1 MPLSREGKERSFREN
16 LVLASTLPA
25 VAGMVNVLGYM
36 HLGFYTSHMTGR
48 VSGFG
53 VDLAKGLYIEG
64 THLLEM
70 LFAFIFGA
78 MLAAVLI
85 EIAKAVHWPRY
96 QLPLLLEALLLSVVL
111 LFEVLSDVPV
121 TQLPESSKTVFAIF
135 LAISMGLQNALVAR
149 LSGAVIRTTHLTGLS
164 TDLGVELVRVT
175 KWFLDTTKGESL
187 GQRLRHL
194 GVVRKD
200 GQLYKV
206 RLYVTI
212 LCTFMSGAIMGGLL
226 TKAVGVLGMVVPV
239 LVLVS
244 LVLYDRF
251 MWVSE
256 EDLEPDFNPAYPAKA
271 DAAVAAPA
279 PSPTPVAAEPAK

>member
-64 THLLEM
+64 THLLE
-70 LFAFIFGA
+70 LLAAFIVGA
-78 MLAAVLI
+78 MLAATLI
-85 EIAKAVHWPRY
+85 EIAKGMHWPRY
-96 QLPLLLEALLLSVVL
+96 QLPLLIEALLLSAVL

-121 TQLPESSKTVFAIF
+121 VKLPEDQKIVFAMF
-135 LAISMGLQNALVAR
+135 LAMSMGLQNALVAR

-164 TDLGVELVRVT
+164 TDLGVELVRVIR
-175 KWFLDTTKGESL
+175 WFADTTKGMTF
-187 GQRLRHL
+187 GQRLRH
-194 GVVRKD
+194 VNVARKD

-212 LCTFMSGAIMGGLL
+212 LCTFMTGAIVGGIL
-226 TKAVGVLGMVVPV
+226 TKLIGVLGMVVPV

-251 MWVSE
+251 LWVSE
-256 EDLEPDFNPAYPAKA
+256 EDLEADFNPNYPAKTEA
-271 DAAVAAPA
+271 KDAPV
-279 PSPTPVAAEPAK
+279 SPQ

>member
-1 MPLSREGKERSFREN
+1 MALNREGKERSFREN

-36 HLGFYTSHMTGR
+36 HLGFFTSHMTGR

-53 VDLAKGLYIEG
+53 VDFAKGMYIEG
-64 THLLEM
+64 THLLE
-70 LFAFIFGA
+70 LLAAFIFGA
-78 MLAAVLI
+78 ILAASLV
-85 EIAKAVHWPRY
+85 EIAKVVHWPRY
-96 QLPLLLEALLLSVVL
+96 QLPLLVEALLLSTVL

-121 TQLPESSKTVFAIF
+121 VKLPESTRTVFAMVF
-135 LAISMGLQNALVAR
+135 AMSMGLQNALVAR

-164 TDLGVELVRVT
+164 TDLGVELVRLFR
-175 KWFLDTTKGESL
+175 WFMEETKGQTL
-187 GQRLRHL
+187 GQRLRHI

-212 LCTFMSGAIMGGLL
+212 LCTFISGCIMGGLL
-226 TKAVGVLGMVVPV
+226 SKKVGVLGMVAPV

-251 MWVSE
+251 LWVSE
-256 EDLEPDFNPAYPAKA
+256 EDLEPDFNPAYPQKPEA
-271 DAAVAAPA
+271 AAPA
-279 PSPTPVAAEPAK
+279 PAPAPETAPAK